1 MPIADRPASIR
12 TARVLICLDSLLFLA
27 LGAVAAAGAH
37 PSYPLGSATSRLIA
51 VSSFVVACLLAA
63 FAWLLGR
70 QSRQAF
76 VGAVGLL
83 SVMILASV
91 FDEFGL
97 ADLAFAAAMGL
108 PLLLLVRARAWYL
121 RSEAE
126 RPYA

>member
-1 MPIADRPASIR
+1 
-12 TARVLICLDSLLFLA
+12 
-27 LGAVAAAGAH
+27 
-37 PSYPLGSATSRLIA
+37 
-51 VSSFVVACLLAA
+51 
-63 FAWLLGR
+63 
-70 QSRQAF
+70 
-76 VGAVGLL
+76 
-83 SVMILASV
+83 MILASV